1 MHKYTDLKGESV
13 TWFTKFSFEINL
25 KINLLLGIAGPPENF
40 YRQPENLPVRLTQV
54 SMKAQRRS
62 QRWKRLRR
70 PMKSPERM
78 KRLSQRKPLRRKH

>member
-40 YRQPENLPVRLTQV
+40 YRQPENLPYQV
-54 SMKAQRRS
+54 GRQN
-62 QRWKRLRR
+62 Q
-70 PMKSPERM
+70 
-78 KRLSQRKPLRRKH
+78 KPD